1 MIKYKQLFLYGEK
14 MDIVLP
20 IATSWTYPVESG
32 KTRRMYLYGKKMAAD
47 NNASENH
54 RPKTLY
60 VNTVCTLFVNKKAPF

>member
-1 MIKYKQLFLYGEK
+1 

-32 KTRRMYLYGKKMAAD
+32 KTRRIYLYGKKMAAD

-60 VNTVCTLFVNKKAPF
+60 VNT